1 MRRRDCI
8 ALLGSAAAAWPLAA
22 QAQQAK
28 TPVVGYLG
36 IASRED
42 APDWFAGLRKGLQES
57 GFIEGQ
63 NINIEYRSTK
73 DQFNRFPEFAAE
85 LVRSGVDV
93 IFAADNAGALALPKK
108 RKQRNRFIHGQI
120 ILRPVPLRPSGCRT
134 ARQPIGTF

>member
-1 MRRRDCI
+1 MTPSATLTGNFAVMHHYSSHAMMVGSSSPSEGSPMRRRDCI

-63 NINIEYRSTK
+63 NINIEYRST
-73 DQFNRFPEFAAE
+73 
-85 LVRSGVDV
+85 
-93 IFAADNAGALALPKK
+93 
-108 RKQRNRFIHGQI
+108 
-120 ILRPVPLRPSGCRT
+120 
-134 ARQPIGTF
+134 